1 MCMPKPTRPTPAP
14 SPVRSMSPVGE
25 ELMPTLKTAEE
36 DTEIKRKKKKA
47 KKSGTSSLMTSGL
60 GIPTKTSSSGIATS

>member
-1 MCMPKPTRPTPAP
+1 MCMPKPKRPTPAP
-14 SPVRSMSPVGE
+14 APVRSMSPVGE
-25 ELMPTLKTAEE
+25 ELIPTLKTAEE